1 MPQRSRE
8 FSAPAPVVGLASWVF
23 PGAGYWLLG
32 QRARAL
38 TVGFTII
45 ALFFLG
51 LLIGGVRSLE
61 VPGYSGKA
69 KQIRVSTHIERRN
82 GQEVAVTHAGDDVE
96 EGPWVLASHPLDEI
110 RSKPWSIPQI
120 MAGPIDIL
128 CSVWSLHASEPQPG
142 TEKPSGTRPHSRT
155 NEIGV
160 LYMAVAGMLNLLT
173 IIDATFR
180 AVQR

>member
-1 MPQRSRE
+1 M
-8 FSAPAPVVGLASWVF
+8 AS
-23 PGAGYWLLG
+23 
-32 QRARAL
+32 ARAV

-45 ALFFLG
+45 ALFLLG

-69 KQIRVSTHIERRN
+69 KAIRVATHLERRN
-82 GQEVAVTHAGDDVE
+82 GAEVAVDHAGDDVE
-96 EGPWVLASHPLDEI
+96 DGPWVLTSHPLDEV

-120 MAGPIDIL
+120 MAGPIDIV
-128 CSVWSLHASEPQPG
+128 CSVWSLHASEPQPV
-142 TEKPSGTRPHSRT
+142 TEKASGTRFHSRT

-160 LYMAVAGMLNLLT
+160 LYTAVAGMLNLLT

-180 AVQR
+180 SVQR